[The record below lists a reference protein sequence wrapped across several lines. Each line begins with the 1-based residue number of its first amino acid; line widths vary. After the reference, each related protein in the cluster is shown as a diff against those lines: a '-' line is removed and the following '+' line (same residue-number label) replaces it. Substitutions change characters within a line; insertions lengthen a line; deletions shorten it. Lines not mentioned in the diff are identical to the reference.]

1 GAIPAGLRP
10 RCCKRLQNRVE
21 PHDHSRS
28 ARCQRD
34 ENKKS
39 ALSCRAGPVPCEYSS
54 SSPGTRNPS
63 GTRYL
68 RCGLCLFRR
77 GGGSRPEKALSGAG
91 VQPPSH
97 QPDICPS
104 PSRTAHTGS
113 SAKKSVM
120 RTYSQRR
127 HIVYSV
133 RAMEVVA
140 FLQDPLSLPGPLRTV
155 L

>member
-1 GAIPAGLRP
+1 RP
-10 RCCKRLQNRVE
+10 RLCNRLQNRVE

-77 GGGSRPEKALSGAG
+77 GGGSSPEKALSGAG

-97 QPDICPS
+97 QEQDIQVTLGTFSAAFAFSAEGAAHAPKKRSRGQVCTRP
-104 PSRTAHTGS
+104 PTSRT
-113 SAKKSVM
+113 SALP
-120 RTYSQRR
+120 RR
-127 HIVYSV
+127 ELHIQGV
-133 RAMEVVA
+133 
-140 FLQDPLSLPGPLRTV
+140 LRRNP
-155 L
+155 